1 MNALAFELLSESEY
15 CRQLYATQHD
25 SWETD
30 GTMAAI
36 EAAATTRP
44 NSSGSHITLPPATR
58 ALQNIP
64 RYEIYQSHDSVRVV
78 T

>member
-1 MNALAFELLSESEY
+1 MNALAVELPSESEY
-15 CRQLYATQHD
+15 GCQSYVTQHD
-25 SWETD
+25 SWETG

-36 EAAATTRP
+36 EAATTTRP
-44 NSSGSHITLPPATR
+44 NSSGSHVTFPPATR